1 MTVQYMFYLCQFL
14 MLHKHCGISKK
25 KKKKRRAPSLL
36 SLPPS
41 ILQRRN
47 STYIFDCA
55 ILYWFVCVLLCR
67 KIKVKVVLLLYSFKS
82 ASYIWLYQNNFLSK
96 NEYTRTCA
104 HMCMHIY
111 ICMHNWSL
119 DSQDCIPYSTLKSY

>member
-25 KKKKRRAPSLL
+25 KKKSEEHQVFFLFLL
-36 SLPPS
+36 
-41 ILQRRN
+41 QTRN

-82 ASYIWLYQNNFLSK
+82 ASCIWLYQNNFLSK
-96 NEYTRTCA
+96 NEYTHTCA
-104 HMCMHIY
+104 HVCMHTY

-119 DSQDCIPYSTLKSY
+119 DRQDCIPYSTLKSY